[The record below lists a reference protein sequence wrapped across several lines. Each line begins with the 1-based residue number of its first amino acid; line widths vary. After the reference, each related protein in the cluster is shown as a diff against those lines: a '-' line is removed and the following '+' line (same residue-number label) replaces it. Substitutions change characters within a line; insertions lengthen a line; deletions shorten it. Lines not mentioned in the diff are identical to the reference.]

1 MAHDFKKFPEL
12 TDGQMLFYYNDS
24 PHKQITQNFSAK
36 CVRVIDGDTISVRVD
51 FRDFE
56 FPIRFSNTNAP
67 EMSEDDGLASK
78 KWLANQV
85 EGEMVDVI
93 IDEGNRV
100 GKWGRIIGEII
111 CNGVN
116 VNEMSKAVGFAQDF
130 ELQEKFKIQPI
141 EAMLR

>member
-56 FPIRFSNTNAP
+56 FP
-67 EMSEDDGLASK
+67 M
-78 KWLANQV
+78 
-85 EGEMVDVI
+85 
-93 IDEGNRV
+93 
-100 GKWGRIIGEII
+100 
-111 CNGVN
+111 
-116 VNEMSKAVGFAQDF
+116 
-130 ELQEKFKIQPI
+130 ELQQLIIKYALKEVFQVGAVCLLVLVLPVTGVVLMVCQKT
-141 EAMLR
+141 L